1 MALASGVGGPVAE
14 PFDEHAL
21 VQRARA
27 GDTAAFRALV
37 ERHRV
42 RAVALALRVLRVAAD
57 AEEVAQ
63 DAFVRAWAALPAF
76 RADASF
82 GTWLHRIVWYRAL
95 DFRESRNARVK
106 REEKALAWHEPH
118 GAGSS
123 GGDGDERVVRLVEAL
138 PRAQREVVT
147 LFYFEDRSVDEVAR
161 VLGMPAGTVK
171 THLHR
176 ARAALRDAWT
186 NIEEAPE

>member
-21 VQRARA
+21 VARARA

-95 DFRESRNARVK
+95 DFRESRNARTK

-118 GAGSS
+118 GAGE
-123 GGDGDERVVRLVEAL
+123 GDERVVRLVEAL

-161 VLGMPAGTVK
+161 VLGLPAGTVK

-176 ARAALRDAWT
+176 ARAALREAWT
-186 NIEEAPE
+186 KFEGTPE